1 MVLVVVL
8 SLLTALAAAGSCY
21 AQVSR
26 LQQVTRVRGGHIQ
39 YQGNRGNVKSTTQG
53 MCIALGIGHNQQMYD
68 SAFVLCIRADGM
80 HRVEMGELDVVQA
93 ITWND
98 KIYSLACRNN
108 DLVFVSDISG
118 GNLSSLEVLPKY
130 KGWFPM
136 SISCIDGAFAVNDNA
151 NGVYIWND
159 STKDVRIIPYTS
171 PSLGFSYYNCV
182 FAVDTTVYV
191 FDGTNEV
198 YVIGPSAKK
207 KLWTTDYGGMPSP
220 YQNVS
225 VIGDAVKWVGVDS
238 TIASLSLKDQTISRV
253 KVLPVCER
261 CVSYVGAYGVLSI
274 DPQGQRIGYDEDDTT
289 KSIRKDRFVIT
300 YNGVRGTARDTVLLP
315 NIVSIAGGVAWWN
328 GAFYFTAE
336 VRDVGA
342 PLETTETIVYR
353 YEEPTPTSSVGIE
366 QHATPSQRLH
376 PAYSRGD
383 FITWLSHLEGTVEV
397 CDTFGSTID
406 SRDVHPGCVVV
417 RNENTTWVVM
427 VLPE

>member
-1 MVLVVVL
+1 V
-8 SLLTALAAAGSCY
+8 
-21 AQVSR
+21 
-26 LQQVTRVRGGHIQ
+26 
-39 YQGNRGNVKSTTQG
+39 
-53 MCIALGIGHNQQMYD
+53 CIALGIGHDLLNTD
-68 SAFVLCIRADGM
+68 SSFVLCIRADGI
-80 HRVEMGELDVVQA
+80 HRAEMGDVVVVQA

-98 KIYSLACRNN
+98 KLYSLACRNN
-108 DLVFVSDISG
+108 DLVFVSDLSG
-118 GNLSSLEVLPKY
+118 GNLSSFEVLPKY

-159 STKDVRIIPYTS
+159 STKNVSIIPYTS
-171 PSLGFSYYNCV
+171 PSLGFSYYDFV

-191 FDGTNEV
+191 FDGTNKV

-238 TIASLSLKDQTISRV
+238 TIASLSLTDQTISRV
-253 KVLPVCER
+253 KVPPVCER

-274 DPQGQRIGYDEDDTT
+274 DPQGQRIGYDKDDTT
-289 KSIRKDRFVIT
+289 KSIRKDRFVIS
-300 YNGVRGTARDTVLLP
+300 YNGVRGAVRDTVLLP

-328 GAFYFTAE
+328 GSFYFTGE

-353 YEEPTPTSSVGIE
+353 FEEPTPTSSVGNELEASNSKDNVSTSIMIRTRE
-366 QHATPSQRLH
+366 FGGWLQRL
-376 PAYSRGD
+376 
-383 FITWLSHLEGTVEV
+383 
-397 CDTFGSTID
+397 
-406 SRDVHPGCVVV
+406 DVHPFVYDVQGRHVDHQAISVGTYCVQSGKRTYLVVV
-417 RNENTTWVVM
+417 VD
-427 VLPE
+427 